1 MKIKYIL
8 NNKKLQKKLNL
19 QATIT
24 DKQLTFY
31 SVNAKTNYKP
41 KLNTI

>member
-1 MKIKYIL
+1 MKIRYVL

-19 QATIT
+19 QSTAT

-31 SVNAKTNYKP
+31 SVSAKTNYKR
-41 KLNTI
+41 NYTI

>member
-19 QATIT
+19 HATT
-24 DKQLTFY
+24 TEQKMTVY
-31 SVNAKTNYKP
+31 SVNAKPNYNP
-41 KLNTI
+41 KLNRI

>member
-1 MKIKYIL
+1 MKIRYIL

-19 QATIT
+19 QSTAT

-31 SVNAKTNYKP
+31 SVSAKTNYKR

>member
-1 MKIKYIL
+1 MKLRYIL
-8 NNKKLQKKLNL
+8 KDKKLQKKLNL
-19 QATIT
+19 QATTT

-31 SVNAKTNYKP
+31 SVSAKTNYKQ

>member
-24 DKQLTFY
+24 DKYLTYY
-31 SVNAKTNYKP
+31 SVNAKTNYKR

>member
-31 SVNAKTNYKP
+31 SVNGKTNYKS

>member
-19 QATIT
+19 QATT
-24 DKQLTFY
+24 TEKKMNFY